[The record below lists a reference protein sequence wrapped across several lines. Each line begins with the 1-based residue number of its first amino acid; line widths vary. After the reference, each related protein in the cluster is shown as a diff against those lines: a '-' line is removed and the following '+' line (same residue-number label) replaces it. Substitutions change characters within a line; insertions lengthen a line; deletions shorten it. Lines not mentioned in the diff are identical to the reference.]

1 MPRHEQWTFDVNGL
15 RIVIC
20 QNNIVGWRPSGDMQS
35 AIVNAA
41 NEELLGAVGD
51 DEDYGDDFGGG
62 GVDAAL
68 HRVAG
73 PELRRLC
80 ASLPEISPGVRCPS
94 GEARITAGAD
104 LHVGHVIHAVAP
116 VFPAHAPEEARK
128 LLEQAFLSA
137 LRLAEQYAI
146 QAVAIPALGCGLFGC
161 PVELGAR
168 AAIEACRL
176 FSETE
181 KEKGR
186 PPEVHFVLYKTSE
199 LNAWLRAAREAF
211 GASKAPTSPT
221 SPVTSQTPLTSLTIA
236 RESD

>member
-1 MPRHEQWTFDVNGL
+1 MR
-15 RIVIC
+15 
-20 QNNIVGWRPSGDMQS
+20 
-35 AIVNAA
+35 
-41 NEELLGAVGD
+41 
-51 DEDYGDDFGGG
+51 GDDFGGG